1 MLWTIFVCYCVIAIF
16 VVTGLNLLGL
26 IAKCGDEP
34 SAVEQMSMSQNCVA
48 LISVL
53 AIGVIFGPVLLP
65 FMISPMWAAWKE
77 CGKESDYWIGIKNQQ
92 VRLSLDPLH
101 QGNIDPELAEHF
113 EAHSVAPLAL
123 GYQHLDDVW
132 LKPQKPYQSKARL
145 FLHPDGIAFAE
156 AGRTIDTYYCEILSY
171 LDDGTVV
178 STAPMKTNPFFKKMS
193 TPKHVYYVQCLPGA
207 EIEELLAKY
216 ERCLRQISTEAG
228 VGIRKI
234 TNADWKAHYHFHND
248 RFGQLK
254 YELDGGDQIDYEVVF
269 PTASKQAVIAS
280 HQSSLG
286 SDENFAC
293 VGNDNAPGLALK
305 LFSPPQK

>member
-77 CGKESDYWIGIKNQQ
+77 GGKESDYWIGIKNQQ

-123 GYQHLDDVW
+123 GYQHLDDIW
-132 LKPQKPYQSKARL
+132 LKPQKPYQSKGRL
-145 FLHPDGIAFAE
+145 FLHPDGIAFADV
-156 AGRTIDTYYCEILSY
+156 GRTMDTYYCEILSY

-178 STAPMKTNPFFKKMS
+178 STAPMNTNSFFKKMS
-193 TPKHVYYVQCLPGA
+193 TPKHGYYVQCLPGA
-207 EIEELLAKY
+207 EIEELLAKH
-216 ERCLRQISTEAG
+216 EQFLRQLSLEVG
-228 VGIRKI
+228 VGVRTI
-234 TNADWKAHYHFHND
+234 TNADWKAHYHYHND

-254 YELDGGDQIDYEVVF
+254 YELDGGDPLDYEVVF
-269 PTASKQAVIAS
+269 PTASNQAVIAS
-280 HQSSLG
+280 HQPSLAGDDNFDCVG
-286 SDENFAC
+286 SDNRADF
-293 VGNDNAPGLALK
+293 ALK
-305 LFSPPQK
+305 LFPPPQK